1 MASPTNQTSKLYA
14 LLIGIDCYL
23 SNRLPEGS
31 SYKNLGGCVRDIK
44 HVEDFLKL
52 KLKMP
57 PKHIFKLTASDI
69 GKPEPAESPKE
80 WPTYENMV
88 KMFNHLTQITEPGDQ
103 VYIHYS
109 GHGGRTKTNY
119 PHLKG
124 KNGIDE
130 ALVPTNI
137 GDSTARYLR
146 DIELAKLLERM
157 VNKKLVVTVV
167 LDSCHSGG
175 MPKQGDDVEV
185 RGLDKIDETI
195 RPTESLVASDEELI
209 KTWNTLTNSQTRDL
223 QLGSG
228 WLPQPE
234 GYVLLAACRSNEY
247 AFEYAFNGKERHG
260 ALTYWL
266 LDSLEPLTPGLTYK
280 VLHDRLLAKI
290 NSQFQRQTP
299 QLQGEGD
306 RLVFGS
312 DRLSLQYA
320 VNVNQIDP
328 NKGLLLN
335 GGQVQ
340 GLSKGAQFAIY
351 PPGTTDFTEINKRLA
366 LAEITEISATQSW
379 AEIKETFRSEPIEQ
393 AAQAL
398 LINPKSVKLVRKV
411 RLVEKAEGKENN
423 ELSADIYQKQT
434 TALQAVTDAM
444 SIGNGWVE
452 LVSDNETADY
462 QITINRNG
470 EYEIC
475 DPTTTPIANLR
486 PPLKIDEVDST
497 TSIVKRL
504 VHLAKYR
511 ATQQLN
517 NYYHRSNLS
526 GTKLAFTLEVIG
538 KQSNYD
544 PVEPPEPQ
552 PFDDPEN
559 IPTLKVNEW
568 AFIRIRN
575 DSSQPLNITVMNLQ
589 ADWGIA
595 QVYPSGSG
603 NFITF
608 DPGQEEILP
617 LNASLPNGYEE
628 AQDIL
633 KVFATAGAT
642 DFHWLELPSLDKPIL
657 APVGKSPNNPLEEL
671 LAVIAAA
678 QPPIKNLQPVRYP
691 ASEWITEQIVV
702 SIIHKK

>member
-1 MASPTNQTSKLYA
+1 MVNPTNQTSKLYA

-23 SNRLPEGS
+23 PNRLSDGS
-31 SYKNLGGCVRDIK
+31 SYKNLGGCVRDIR

-57 PKHIFKLTASDI
+57 PEQIFKLTASNI
-69 GKPEPAESPKE
+69 GKLEPAEPPVQL
-80 WPTYENMV
+80 PTYENMV
-88 KMFNHLTQITEPGDQ
+88 KMFNHLTEIALAGDQ

-119 PHLKG
+119 PQLKG
-124 KNGIDE
+124 ENGIDE
-130 ALVPTNI
+130 ALVPTDI
-137 GDSTARYLR
+137 GNFTARYLR

-175 MPKQGDDVEV
+175 MPKGDDAEV
-185 RGLDKIDETI
+185 RGLNTVDETP
-195 RPTESLVASDEELI
+195 RLTESLVASNEELA
-209 KTWNTLTNSQTRDL
+209 KTWNVLTKSATRDF
-223 QLGSG
+223 QCGSG
-228 WLPQPE
+228 WLPQSE
-234 GYVLLAACRSNEY
+234 GYVLLAACRSNEF
-247 AFEYAFNGKERHG
+247 AFEYAFNGKERNG

-266 LDSLEPLTPGLTYK
+266 LDSLDPLTPGLTYK

-299 QLQGEGD
+299 QLQGEGN

-312 DRLSLQYA
+312 DRVSLQYA

-328 NKGLLLN
+328 TKGLLLN

-340 GLSKGAQFAIY
+340 GLGKGAQFAIY
-351 PPGTTDFTEINKRLA
+351 PPGTTDFTEVNNRLA
-366 LAEITEISATQSW
+366 LAEITELGATESW
-379 AEIKETFRSEPIEQ
+379 AEIKEIFCSEPLEQ

-398 LINPKSVKLVRKV
+398 LINPKSIKLVRKV
-411 RLVEKAEGKENN
+411 RLVEKSEGTQED
-423 ELSADIYQKQT
+423 ELSSEIYQKQSI
-434 TALQAVTDAM
+434 ALQAVADAM
-444 SIGNGWVE
+444 PLGNGWVE
-452 LVSDNETADY
+452 LVFGNEIADY
-462 QITINRNG
+462 QVTINRNG

-486 PPLKIDEVDST
+486 PAFKIGEVDVAA
-497 TSIVKRL
+497 SIIKRL
-504 VHLAKYR
+504 VHLTKYR

-517 NYYHRSNLS
+517 NYYHRSNLP

-544 PVEPPEPQ
+544 PVEPPEPK
-552 PFDDPEN
+552 PFDDPGN
-559 IPTLKVNEW
+559 TPTLKVNEW

-575 DSSQPLNITVMNLQ
+575 DSSQPLNVTIMNLQ

-603 NFITF
+603 NFLTF

-617 LNASLPNGYEE
+617 LHASLPNGYEE

-633 KVFATAGAT
+633 KIFATVGAT
-642 DFHWLELPSLDKPIL
+642 DFHWLELPPLDRPIIY
-657 APVGKSPNNPLEEL
+657 PTGKNPDNPLEEL
-671 LAVIAAA
+671 LAAVAASH
-678 QPPIKNLQPVRYP
+678 PPMKKLEPARYP
-691 ASEWITEQIVV
+691 ASEWIAEQVV
-702 SIIHKK
+702 VRIINEK

>member
-1 MASPTNQTSKLYA
+1 MTESTNQTSKLYA

-23 SNRLPEGS
+23 PNRLPEGG

-57 PKHIFKLTASDI
+57 PEQIFQLTASNI
-69 GKPEPAESPKE
+69 GNPEPAEPLE
-80 WPTYENMV
+80 QWPTYENMV
-88 KMFNHLTQITEPGDQ
+88 KMFNHLTEIAQPGDQ

-119 PHLKG
+119 SQLKG
-124 KNGIDE
+124 ENGIDE

-137 GDSTARYLR
+137 GNSTARYLR

-157 VNKKLVVTVV
+157 VDKKLVVTVV

-175 MPKQGDDVEV
+175 MPKGEDAEV
-185 RGLDKIDETI
+185 RGLNTIDETP
-195 RPTESLVASDEELI
+195 RPTESLVASDEELT
-209 KTWNTLTNSQTRDL
+209 KTWNALTKSGTRDF

-234 GYVLLAACRSNEY
+234 GYVLLAACRSNES
-247 AFEYAFNGKERHG
+247 AFEYAFNGKERNG

-266 LDSLEPLTPGLTYK
+266 LDSLDPLTPGLTYK

-290 NSQFQRQTP
+290 NTQFQRQTP
-299 QLQGEGD
+299 QLQGEGN

-328 NKGLLLN
+328 GKGLLLN

-351 PPGTTDFTEINKRLA
+351 PPGSTDFTEINRRLA
-366 LAEITEISATQSW
+366 LAEITELGATESW
-379 AEIKETFRSEPIEQ
+379 AEIKEAFRSEPIEQ

-411 RLVEKAEGKENN
+411 RLIEKAEGTQES
-423 ELSADIYQKQT
+423 ELPSEVYQKQSI
-434 TALQAVTDAM
+434 ALQAVEDAM
-444 SIGNGWVE
+444 PIGNGWVE
-452 LVSDNETADY
+452 LVSGNETADY

-475 DPTTTPIANLR
+475 DPSTTPIANLR
-486 PPLKIDEVDST
+486 PAFKFGEVDAAA
-497 TSIVKRL
+497 SIVKRL

-517 NYYHRSNLS
+517 NYYHRSNLP
-526 GTKLAFTLEVIG
+526 GTKLALTLEVIG

-552 PFDDPEN
+552 PFDDPGN
-559 IPTLKVNEW
+559 TPTLKVNEW

-575 DSSQPLNITVMNLQ
+575 DSSQPLNVTVLNLRPN
-589 ADWGIA
+589 WRIS

-603 NFITF
+603 NFMTI
-608 DPGQEEILP
+608 DPGKEDMLELK
-617 LNASLPNGYEE
+617 ASLQNGYEE
-628 AQDIL
+628 GEDII
-633 KVFATAGAT
+633 KVFATTGAT

-657 APVGKSPNNPLEEL
+657 APVGKKPETALEEL
-671 LAVIAAA
+671 LATVAAE
-678 QPPIKNLQPVRYP
+678 QPPKDLEPAKYP
-691 ASEWITEQIVV
+691 ASEWITEQIV
-702 SIIHKK
+702 IRITNKK